1 MPNGRAYYG
10 FETGC
15 SGSTWYRTGE
25 GAVGAWIVLLFAAA
39 PFAAKQTDHLASGG
53 FEVPGSESEVVDRN
67 LERFEGAQR
76 ESLAVVL
83 AKREGATGAA
93 GHTSLRVSPMK
104 YLRLFPLAVLA
115 VVTAC
120 NEAARTPTSPVDGPD
135 FKPGTGAHF
144 SNLGASIDLTGTDQ
158 GDLLVS
164 FRESGLGNS
173 PTPGSV
179 QVEVTAQASA
189 EYACVNGGNNH
200 PKAANKETITAPV
213 GGTGD
218 FPIGNNGSACL
229 SLPWRWACFSTRASS
244 RRCVVCLR
252 TPSFTGLR
260 RE

>member
-1 MPNGRAYYG
+1 
-10 FETGC
+10 
-15 SGSTWYRTGE
+15 
-25 GAVGAWIVLLFAAA
+25 
-39 PFAAKQTDHLASGG
+39 
-53 FEVPGSESEVVDRN
+53 
-67 LERFEGAQR
+67 
-76 ESLAVVL
+76 
-83 AKREGATGAA
+83 
-93 GHTSLRVSPMK
+93 MK

-218 FPIGNNGSACL
+218 FPIGNNGSASGTIRIEAPSAGTFSCPSGQRLVLVSVTYSTILISDNTNTDTAGVQDVPVPPSSL
-229 SLPWRWACFSTRASS
+229 SATFIT
-244 RRCVVCLR
+244 
-252 TPSFTGLR
+252 FD
-260 RE
+260 